1 MVERYVTLQPPIMQL
16 VQDVPVELELQ
27 PLLLR
32 RLEHEQVYAGTVG
45 RAPSFRPIYQAVS
58 IHEASLTAT
67 AVIDKLQRGEALHKT
82 ERPVWAEFRSP
93 ALEQTHAKGAE
104 ECSIVKAAFK
114 IRNLVDV
121 AYIRQTSNECE
132 RFSFVKS
139 VWPGW
144 PPRCVQMR
152 YQGS

>member
-1 MVERYVTLQPPIMQL
+1 MFLLNLSCSLCCYDDLSTNKSTLAL
-16 VQDVPVELELQ
+16 SAV
-27 PLLLR
+27 R
-32 RLEHEQVYAGTVG
+32 RLFDQFIKQYPFMKS
-45 RAPSFRPIYQAVS
+45 R
-58 IHEASLTAT
+58 LTAT